1 MKALILAGGS
11 GTRLWPLSRKNY
23 PKQFLKINGERSLLQ
38 QTAERLQNLLSL
50 DDIVVMTNKEY
61 RFHVGTDMS
70 SLSTVDPGLFSNII
84 LEPASKNTAPAIALG
99 IAYCRDKLGAGN
111 DEVLFVSPSDHVI
124 RPDKRF
130 IEFVRRSE
138 EIAKKGYIVTFGV
151 TPDRPET
158 GYGYIK
164 KGLRQG
170 IAAGEDFFG
179 VEAFVEKPDLDT
191 AKTYLGG
198 GYLWNSGMFAFTI
211 GVMSEE
217 LRTHAPKIGKML
229 DLTFDDMAARFGEM
243 PDLSIDYAVME
254 KSAKVATLPIDVY
267 WNDIGSWDSLYED
280 SVQGNVVLGDVT
292 MLYKELSDNRQ

>member
-130 IEFVRRSE
+130 IELVRRSE
-138 EIAKKGYIVTFGV
+138 EIAKKGYIHIYF
-151 TPDRPET
+151 R
-158 GYGYIK
+158 
-164 KGLRQG
+164 R
-170 IAAGEDFFG
+170 
-179 VEAFVEKPDLDT
+179 
-191 AKTYLGG
+191 
-198 GYLWNSGMFAFTI
+198 NSGQTRNGLWI
-211 GVMSEE
+211 YQK
-217 LRTHAPKIGKML
+217 R
-229 DLTFDDMAARFGEM
+229 
-243 PDLSIDYAVME
+243 
-254 KSAKVATLPIDVY
+254 VATRHC
-267 WNDIGSWDSLYED
+267 S
-280 SVQGNVVLGDVT
+280 
-292 MLYKELSDNRQ
+292 R